1 MKLTIE
7 LFQKLNYVAQSDLDE
22 VDKAIEFVRIF
33 TGKSAEEIDKLSVKK
48 FNRLC
53 NKVNGR
59 FNKALKLV
67 DNEIGRAHV

>member
-7 LFQKLNYVAQSDLDE
+7 LFQKLNFVAQSDLEE

-33 TGKSAEEIDKLSVKK
+33 TGKSAEQIEKMNIKK

-53 NKVNGR
+53 
-59 FNKALKLV
+59 
-67 DNEIGRAHV
+67 